1 MSDSK
6 DSFDSLTNPN
16 TPGDDPL
23 PPELEPLQQRVLQDS
38 ALWRASLPGT
48 DVLTR
53 QVTALSH
60 RKLESR
66 QLSYRIR
73 EELQMQDP
81 THTALPETA
90 PTRPATVIPH
100 AAHARATGLV
110 AGGAALALV
119 ALFVAFFAL
128 LPHGGH
134 SGKDG
139 GLGPT
144 HATATATT
152 ATRRSGQWQPVASLT
167 HTAGMPV
174 ISPVNAKVV
183 YEIAN
188 GTVRRSADG
197 GATWAN
203 LPNPSD
209 FPAGDTAQWMDLF
222 VSPFS
227 ADTLWTTA
235 NLTHPNGA
243 INCPVGYPTAYRG
256 GTIAQ
261 GGGTLYEA
269 AILLGGSIPCQVQNV
284 STDGG
289 QTWKLVK
296 LSFAFMLGSASP
308 DAGVFNFYDQY
319 SATPQIQGNQ
329 IQNNRMYTRTSDGP
343 LASSAS
349 GGHVA
354 MSSDGGATWQDASAQ
369 LTSAGLDICDVAAVG
384 VGSTLFAVA
393 NANGCGLDGATAP
406 SLWRSD
412 DAGRHWHQ
420 VTLPPDRFVIRLI
433 ALGGPDQPT
442 LYAQTASLSHS
453 HAANTAALPT
463 DIFAS
468 TNGGQTWKQA
478 PSQGVLAG
486 VIGSGPMTVI
496 GADNGLVVPFF
507 TQPNAANQLAYT
519 FDKWD
524 PGASAW
530 VEMPHSAL
538 SLYGSAQLQQLPVPS
553 ASGDGIAIWLTVP
566 RQLRPAEQHVQR
578 RNLPAV
584 VAIWRA
590 AFTRSELVESYG
602 VALTPLWGRARLE
615 SRARVSGGRSTMP
628 AATAPA

>member
-16 TPGDDPL
+16 PPGDDPL
-23 PPELEPLQQRVLQDS
+23 PPELEPLHQRVLQDS

-48 DVLTR
+48 DVLAR
-53 QVTALSH
+53 QVTALSR
-60 RKLESR
+60 RKPESH

-81 THTALPETA
+81 THAALPETA
-90 PTRPATVIPH
+90 PTRPETVIPH
-100 AAHARATGLV
+100 AAHASGRGLV

-134 SGKDG
+134 PGTDG
-139 GLGPT
+139 GLGST
-144 HATATATT
+144 HATATPAT
-152 ATRRSGQWQPVASLT
+152 ATRRSGQWQPDASLT

-197 GATWAN
+197 GTTWAN
-203 LPNPSD
+203 LPNPGD
-209 FPAGDTAQWMDLF
+209 IPPGDTAQWMDLF

-227 ADTLWTTA
+227 ANTLWTTA
-235 NLTHPNGA
+235 SLTHPNGA
-243 INCPVGYPTAYRG
+243 INCPVGYPTAYTG
-256 GTIAQ
+256 GNIAQ
-261 GGGTLYEA
+261 GGGTRYEA
-269 AILLGGSIPCQVQNV
+269 ATLLGGSIPCQVQNV

-289 QTWKLVK
+289 QTWKIVK

-319 SATPQIQGNQ
+319 SATPQIQGN
-329 IQNNRMYTRTSDGP
+329 RMYTLTSDGP

-354 MSSDGGATWQDASAQ
+354 MSSDDGATWQDASRQ
-369 LTSAGLDICDVAAVG
+369 LTAAGLDICDVAAVG

-393 NANGCGLDGATAP
+393 NANGCGIDGATAP

-412 DAGRHWHQ
+412 DAGRDWHQ

-433 ALGGPDQPT
+433 ALGGADQPT
-442 LYAQTASLSHS
+442 LYAQTVSLSHS
-453 HAANTAALPT
+453 QAANTAALPT
-463 DIFAS
+463 DIFAT

-478 PSQGVLAG
+478 PSQGVPAG

-496 GADNGLVVPFF
+496 EADNGLVVPFF

-538 SLYGSAQLQQLPVPS
+538 SLLGIAQLQQLPVPS

-566 RQLRPAEQHVQR
+566 DSSDPQ
-578 RNLPAV
+578 
-584 VAIWRA
+584 
-590 AFTRSELVESYG
+590 SSKYSVETYQ
-602 VALTPLWGRARLE
+602 P
-615 SRARVSGGRSTMP
+615 
-628 AATAPA
+628 

>member
-6 DSFDSLTNPN
+6 DSFDSLANTNPL
-16 TPGDDPL
+16 GDDLL
-23 PPELEPLQQRVLQDS
+23 PPELEPLHQRVLQDS
-38 ALWRASLPGT
+38 ALWRAGLPGT
-48 DVLTR
+48 DALVR
-53 QVTALSH
+53 QVTSLSQ
-60 RKLESR
+60 RKPESR
-66 QLSYRIR
+66 HLSYRIR

-81 THTALPETA
+81 TLIELPETA
-90 PTRPATVIPH
+90 PTRPATVIPQ
-100 AAHARATGLV
+100 AAHSRARGLA
-110 AGGAALALV
+110 AGCAALALV
-119 ALFVAFFAL
+119 ALFVAFFAIV
-128 LPHGGH
+128 PH
-134 SGKDG
+134 SRQTGKDG
-139 GLGPT
+139 GLGST
-144 HATATATT
+144 HATATATP
-152 ATRRSGQWQPVASLT
+152 ATSRSGHWQPIAGLT

-174 ISPVNAKVV
+174 ISPVNSKVV

-197 GATWAN
+197 GATWTN
-203 LPNPSD
+203 LPNPSG

-235 NLTHPNGA
+235 NLTNPNGA
-243 INCPVGYPTAYRG
+243 INCPVGYPTAYTGGNIARRG
-256 GTIAQ
+256 GQ
-261 GGGTLYEA
+261 LYEPV
-269 AILLGGSIPCQVQNV
+269 IPSGGSIPCQVQNV

-296 LSFAFMLGSASP
+296 LSFAFMLGTASP
-308 DAGVFNFYDQY
+308 DAGVFSPYDPY
-319 SATPQIQGNQ
+319 SATPEIQGNQ
-329 IQNNRMYTRTSDGP
+329 IQNNRMYTLTSDGP

-354 MSSDGGATWQDASAQ
+354 MSSDGGLTWQDASAP

-393 NANGCGLDGATAP
+393 NANGCAIEGATAP

-412 DAGRHWHQ
+412 DAGGHWHQ
-420 VTLPPDRFVIRLI
+420 VTLPLDRFVIGLI

-442 LYAQTASLSHS
+442 LYAQTAALSHS

-468 TNGGQTWKQA
+468 TDGGRTWKQA
-478 PSQGVLAG
+478 PSQGVPAG
-486 VIGSGPMTVI
+486 VIGSGSMTVV
-496 GADNGLVVPFF
+496 GANKGLIVPFF

-530 VEMPHSAL
+530 VEMPHSSL
-538 SLYGSAQLQQLPVPS
+538 SLYGIAQLQQLTVPS
-553 ASGDGIAIWLTVP
+553 ASGDGIAFWLTVP
-566 RQLRPAEQHVQR
+566 DSSDPQSSTYSVETY
-578 RNLPAV
+578 LP
-584 VAIWRA
+584 
-590 AFTRSELVESYG
+590 
-602 VALTPLWGRARLE
+602 
-615 SRARVSGGRSTMP
+615 
-628 AATAPA
+628 

>member
-16 TPGDDPL
+16 LPGDDPL
-23 PPELEPLQQRVLQDS
+23 PPELEPLHRRVLQDS
-38 ALWRASLPGT
+38 ALWRSGLPGT
-48 DVLTR
+48 EALAR
-53 QVTALSH
+53 QVTSLSQ
-60 RKLESR
+60 RKPESR
-66 QLSYRIR
+66 QFSYRIR
-73 EELQMQDP
+73 EELQMPDP
-81 THTALPETA
+81 THTELPQTA

-100 AAHARATGLV
+100 AAHARARGLV
-110 AGGAALALV
+110 AGGAALVLV
-119 ALFVAFFAL
+119 ALFAAFFAL

-134 SGKDG
+134 TGMDG
-139 GLGPT
+139 GAVST
-144 HATATATT
+144 HTTATATT
-152 ATRRSGQWQPVASLT
+152 ATSRSGQWQPVASLT
-167 HTAGMPV
+167 HTAGIPV

-188 GTVRRSADG
+188 GAVRRSADG
-197 GATWAN
+197 GATWTN
-203 LPNPSD
+203 LPNPRE

-243 INCPVGYPTAYRG
+243 INCPVGYPTAYTGGNSAQDG
-256 GTIAQ
+256 GTV
-261 GGGTLYEA
+261 YEA
-269 AILLGGSIPCQVQNV
+269 AMPIGGSIPCQVQNV

-289 QTWKLVK
+289 HTWKLVK

-308 DAGVFNFYDQY
+308 DAGVFNFSDQY

-329 IQNNRMYTRTSDGP
+329 IQNNRMYTLTSDGP

-369 LTSAGLDICDVAAVG
+369 LTSAGLDICDVAAVA

-393 NANGCGLDGATAP
+393 NANGCGIDGATAP
-406 SLWRSD
+406 ALWRSD
-412 DAGRHWHQ
+412 DAGRHWRQ
-420 VTLPPDRFVIRLI
+420 VTLPPDRFIIRVM
-433 ALGGPDQPT
+433 ALGGPGQPT

-478 PSQGVLAG
+478 PSQGVPAG
-486 VIGSGPMTVI
+486 VIGSGPMIVI
-496 GADNGLVVPFF
+496 GPENGLIVPFF
-507 TQPNAANQLAYT
+507 TQLNTANQLAYT

-524 PGASAW
+524 PGASTW

-538 SLYGSAQLQQLPVPS
+538 SLSGVAQLQQLPVPS
-553 ASGDGIAIWLTVP
+553 ASGNEIAIWLTVP
-566 RQLRPAEQHVQR
+566 DSSDPQSSTYSVETY
-578 RNLPAV
+578 LP
-584 VAIWRA
+584 
-590 AFTRSELVESYG
+590 S
-602 VALTPLWGRARLE
+602 
-615 SRARVSGGRSTMP
+615 
-628 AATAPA
+628 